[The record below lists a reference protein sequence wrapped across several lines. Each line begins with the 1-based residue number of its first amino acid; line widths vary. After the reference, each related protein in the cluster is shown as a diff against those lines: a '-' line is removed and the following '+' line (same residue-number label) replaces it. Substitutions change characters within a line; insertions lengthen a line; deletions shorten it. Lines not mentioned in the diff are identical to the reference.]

1 MADPDLESAVG
12 ALKCMLSN
20 TESVTLGNG
29 INVNGEMYDDVKEG
43 LEIALKLLTKMK
55 VTR

>member
-12 ALKCMLSN
+12 AIKCMLSN